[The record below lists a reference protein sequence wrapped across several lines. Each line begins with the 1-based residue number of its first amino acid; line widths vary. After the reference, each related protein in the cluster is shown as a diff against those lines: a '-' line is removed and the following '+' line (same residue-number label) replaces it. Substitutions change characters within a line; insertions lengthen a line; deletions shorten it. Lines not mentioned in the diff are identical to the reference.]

1 VGVILKKLTND
12 EGFTMDLS
20 IYFAG
25 LASLMVIIDPLGTAL
40 IFHSLVP
47 PQDKRFRIKMAAKS
61 VTIASALLLVFGLY
75 GEPFLNLIGI
85 SIHAFRISGGILLF
99 FTAFNLI
106 TKETEFAQGTEHKD
120 ISVFPMAIPMMAGP
134 GSLTLTILL
143 FSQSDELAVDLAV
156 AAAVLSIMLATFL
169 SMLISRHLKRIIG
182 KTGDDILRRF
192 LGVILAAL
200 AIQFIYDG
208 IVNIT
213 GN

>member
-1 VGVILKKLTND
+1 
-12 EGFTMDLS
+12 MDLS

-25 LASLMVIIDPLGTAL
+25 LASLMVIIDPIGTAL

-47 PQDKRFRIKMAAKS
+47 PEDKRFRLKMALKS
-61 VTIASALLLVFGLY
+61 TSIATALLLLFGLY
-75 GEPFLNLIGI
+75 GEPFLDLLGI

-106 TKETEFAQGTEHKD
+106 TKEIEFAAGTSHRD

-143 FSQSDELAVDLAV
+143 FSQSNETTADLAV
-156 AAAVLSIMLATFL
+156 AAAVVTITFATLCFMLLSKY
-169 SMLISRHLKRIIG
+169 LKKIIG
-182 KTGDDILRRF
+182 RTGDDILRRF

-208 IVNIT
+208 VVNIA
-213 GN
+213 GS

>member
-1 VGVILKKLTND
+1 
-12 EGFTMDLS
+12 MDLS

-47 PQDKRFRIKMAAKS
+47 PQDKKFRLLMAFKS
-61 VTIASALLLVFGLY
+61 VTIACVLLLVFGLY
-75 GEPFLNLIGI
+75 GEPFLNLLGI

-106 TKETEFAQGTEHKD
+106 TKETELVQGTEHKD

-143 FSQSDELAVDLAV
+143 FSKSDEFSADLAV
-156 AAAVLSIMLATFL
+156 AAAVLSIMLATL
-169 SMLISRHLKRIIG
+169 ISMLLSRHLKRIIG

>member
-1 VGVILKKLTND
+1 
-12 EGFTMDLS
+12 MDFSVYL
-20 IYFAG
+20 AG
-25 LASLMVIIDPLGTAL
+25 LASLMVIVDPIGTAL

-47 PQDKRFRIKMAAKS
+47 IEDTKFRRKMAIKS
-61 VTIASALLLVFGLY
+61 TLIATVLLLVFGMF
-75 GEPFLNLIGI
+75 GEPFLNMLGI

-106 TKETEFAQGTEHKD
+106 TKDNDYSGKSSNKD

-143 FSQSDELAVDLAV
+143 FSQSKDTASDIAVT
-156 AAAVLSIMLATFL
+156 AAVVSITFATLIFMLV
-169 SMLISRHLKRIIG
+169 SKYVKRVIG
-182 KTGDDILRRF
+182 RTGDDILRRF

-208 IVNIT
+208 IVNIS
-213 GN
+213 GS

>member
-1 VGVILKKLTND
+1 
-12 EGFTMDLS
+12 MDLP
-20 IYFAG
+20 IYLAG
-25 LASLMVIIDPLGTAL
+25 LASLIVIIDPIGTAL
-40 IFHSLVP
+40 VFHSLVP
-47 PQDKRFRIKMAAKS
+47 PEDKRFRLFMAFKS
-61 VTIASALLLVFGLY
+61 VSIATALLLLFGLF
-75 GEPFLNLIGI
+75 GEPFLNLLGI

-106 TKETEFAQGTEHKD
+106 TKDADLGVSLGKKD

-134 GSLTLTILL
+134 GSLTLAILL
-143 FSQSDELAVDLAV
+143 FSKSDQFSADMAVV
-156 AAAVLSIMLATFL
+156 ASIVTITLATL
-169 SMLISRHLKRIIG
+169 GCMLVSRHLKRVIG

-213 GN
+213 GS